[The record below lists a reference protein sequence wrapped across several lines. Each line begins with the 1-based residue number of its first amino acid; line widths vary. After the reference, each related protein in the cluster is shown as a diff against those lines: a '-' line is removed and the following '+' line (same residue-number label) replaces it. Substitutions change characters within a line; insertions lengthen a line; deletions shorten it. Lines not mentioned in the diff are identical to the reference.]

1 MPCAPDDLHRLIDV
15 QFFRSCARHSFVW
28 HLSGR
33 FCVFWTGTF
42 QINGRRVFAR
52 GANWLPCDM
61 RISECTE
68 ADYEYL
74 LGAAA
79 DSNMNFIRVW
89 GGGGVEKQAF
99 YDAADRHGI
108 MIYRA
113 IATAPLIS
121 LSLVPSGLSPR
132 VSAHAGLL
140 IPSCP

>member
-1 MPCAPDDLHRLIDV
+1 M
-15 QFFRSCARHSFVW
+15 W
-28 HLSGR
+28 HLSGL
-33 FCVFWTGTF
+33 FLSTAGTF

-113 IATAPLIS
+113 IATPPLIS
-121 LSLVPSGLSPR
+121 LSLVCSLGSLLMWVCGLPR
-132 VSAHAGLL
+132 ALCFAA
-140 IPSCP
+140 I

>member
-1 MPCAPDDLHRLIDV
+1 M
-15 QFFRSCARHSFVW
+15 W
-28 HLSGR
+28 HLSGL
-33 FCVFWTGTF
+33 FLSTAGTF

-68 ADYEYL
+68 EDYEYL
-74 LGAAA
+74 LSAAA

-113 IATAPLIS
+113 IATPHPLA
-121 LSLVPSGLSPR
+121 LVSSGLS
-132 VSAHAGLL
+132 ALLMLGLWITARPL
-140 IPSCP
+140 LCGRF

>member
-1 MPCAPDDLHRLIDV
+1 MPCAPDNLLHPTDV
-15 QFFRSCARHSFVW
+15 QFFRPCVW
-28 HLSGR
+28 HLSGL
-33 FCVFWTGTF
+33 FLSTAGTF

-68 ADYEYL
+68 EDYEYL
-74 LGAAA
+74 LSAAA

-113 IATAPLIS
+113 LPLSCGCFELDLMALSS
-121 LSLVPSGLSPR
+121 LLACL
-132 VSAHAGLL
+132 A
-140 IPSCP
+140 